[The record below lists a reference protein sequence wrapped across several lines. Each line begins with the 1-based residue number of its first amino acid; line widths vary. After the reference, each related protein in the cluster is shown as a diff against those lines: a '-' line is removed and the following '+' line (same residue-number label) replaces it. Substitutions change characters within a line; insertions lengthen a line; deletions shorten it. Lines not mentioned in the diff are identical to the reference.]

1 MSRIYYVDSLCK
13 DREENKS
20 YSILGKTKKE
30 IASDIRELRK
40 IVEAPNVGIRD
51 KELQIA
57 RFMEILEKLLEA
69 EL

>member
-1 MSRIYYVDSLCK
+1 MKVALCK
-13 DREENKS
+13 FRKEENKS

-40 IVEAPNVGIRD
+40 IVENPNVGIRD

-69 EL
+69 GL